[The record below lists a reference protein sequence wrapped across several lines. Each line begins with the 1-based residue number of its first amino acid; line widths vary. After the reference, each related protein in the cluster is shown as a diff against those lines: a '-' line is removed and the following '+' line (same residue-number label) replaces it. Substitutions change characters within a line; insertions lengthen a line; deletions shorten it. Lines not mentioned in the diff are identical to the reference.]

1 MRAVKR
7 LSMRTAD
14 AITGYLF
21 ILPALL
27 SLFVFLLFPIVESFF
42 ISLFDWNIASAPRFI
57 GALNFK
63 ELFADN
69 IFLTALGNTFKWVVF
84 YVPLSIFVS
93 FVLALAMDMPI
104 QGISFFRALFY
115 LPVVVPVVVV
125 SLLFTWIYNKDFGI
139 LNYILGLC
147 GINPVGWLSDPKIA
161 IYSIAFMCIWKWAGY
176 NMLIFLAAL
185 KGIPDTLYE
194 AAQLEGI
201 KPLQKLWYIKL
212 PLMMPAIYFV
222 VLTCV
227 IDAFQILSEVY
238 VMTNGGPG
246 YSTHTVSFYI
256 WRTAFSYSRM
266 GYACSM
272 AVVLFIIIMFAT
284 LIQDKFLNKRVQY
297 ED

>member
-7 LSMRTAD
+7 LSIRTAD
-14 AITGYLF
+14 AISGYLF

-27 SLFVFLLFPIVESFF
+27 GLFVFLLFPIIESFF
-42 ISLFDWNIASAPRFI
+42 ISLFDWNISTAPKFI
-57 GALNFK
+57 GVSNFK
-63 ELFADN
+63 ALSTDE
-69 IFLTALGNTFKWVVF
+69 IFITALGNTFKWVIF
-84 YVPLSIFVS
+84 YVPLSIFAS
-93 FVLALAMDMPI
+93 FLLALAMDMPI
-104 QGISFFRALFY
+104 RGISFFRAFFY

-139 LNYILGLC
+139 LNYILSIFGVK
-147 GINPVGWLSDPKIA
+147 PVGWLSDPKIA

-201 KPLQKLWYIKL
+201 TPLQKLWYIKL
-212 PLMMPAIYFV
+212 PLLMPAIYFV

-227 IDAFQILSEVY
+227 IDAFQIFSEVY

-246 YSTHTVSFYI
+246 YSTYTVSFFI
-256 WRTAFSYSRM
+256 WKTAFAYTRM

-272 AVVLFIIIMFAT
+272 AVVLFIIIMLVT

>member
-1 MRAVKR
+1 MKR
-7 LSMRTAD
+7 LSIRTAD
-14 AITGYLF
+14 AISGYLF

-27 SLFVFLLFPIVESFF
+27 GLFVFLLFPIIESFF
-42 ISLFDWNIASAPRFI
+42 ISLFDWNISTAPKFI
-57 GALNFK
+57 GVSNFK
-63 ELFADN
+63 ALSTDE
-69 IFLTALGNTFKWVVF
+69 IFITALGNTFKWVIF
-84 YVPLSIFVS
+84 YVPLSIFAS
-93 FVLALAMDMPI
+93 FLLALAMDMPI
-104 QGISFFRALFY
+104 RGISFFRAFFY

-139 LNYILGLC
+139 LNYILSIFGVK
-147 GINPVGWLSDPKIA
+147 PVGWLSDPKIA

-201 KPLQKLWYIKL
+201 TPLQKLWYIKL
-212 PLMMPAIYFV
+212 PLLMPAIYFV

-227 IDAFQILSEVY
+227 IDAFQIFSEVY

-246 YSTHTVSFYI
+246 YSTYTVSFFI
-256 WRTAFSYSRM
+256 WKTAFAYTRM

-272 AVVLFIIIMFAT
+272 AVVLFIIIMLVT

>member
-1 MRAVKR
+1 VKR
-7 LSMRTAD
+7 LSIRTAD
-14 AITGYLF
+14 AISGYLF

-27 SLFVFLLFPIVESFF
+27 GLFVFLLFPIIESFF
-42 ISLFDWNIASAPRFI
+42 ISLFDWNISTAPKFI
-57 GALNFK
+57 GVSNFK
-63 ELFADN
+63 ALSTDE
-69 IFLTALGNTFKWVVF
+69 IFITALGNTFKWVIF
-84 YVPLSIFVS
+84 YVPLSIFAS
-93 FVLALAMDMPI
+93 FLLALAMDMPI
-104 QGISFFRALFY
+104 RGISFFRAFFY

-139 LNYILGLC
+139 LNYILSIFGVK
-147 GINPVGWLSDPKIA
+147 PVGWLSDPKIA

-201 KPLQKLWYIKL
+201 TPLQKLWYIKL
-212 PLMMPAIYFV
+212 PLLMPAIYFV

-227 IDAFQILSEVY
+227 IDAFQIFSEVY

-246 YSTHTVSFYI
+246 YSTYTVSFFI
-256 WRTAFSYSRM
+256 WKTAFAYTRM

-272 AVVLFIIIMFAT
+272 AVVLFIIIMLVT